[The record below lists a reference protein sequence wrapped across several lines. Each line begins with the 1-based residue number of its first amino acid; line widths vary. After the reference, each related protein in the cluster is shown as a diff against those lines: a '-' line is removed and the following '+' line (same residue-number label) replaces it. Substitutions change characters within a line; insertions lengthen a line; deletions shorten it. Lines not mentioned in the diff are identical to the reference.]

1 MVHQEAPVAVV
12 HSEVQVVVDHVDHPA
27 TVARPVVMTARHA
40 NVDHS
45 QAKVALHVAMTGLLV
60 IVEIPLVKVV
70 RLEEMAPSVLVAV
83 LALKRLQWMGQN
95 VFKRSWLRLGSARDV
110 LANSLCLKAA

>member
-40 NVDHS
+40 C
-45 QAKVALHVAMTGLLV
+45 GR
-60 IVEIPLVKVV
+60 PYC
-70 RLEEMAPSVLVAV
+70 
-83 LALKRLQWMGQN
+83 GQI
-95 VFKRSWLRLGSARDV
+95 LRAGIREV
-110 LANSLCLKAA
+110 PT